1 MGLIF
6 VLGLGIF
13 LFPNVSNIYAEFNQA
28 RVVWDYKKEQQ
39 KMAEQQR
46 EIELEKLNAY
56 NQALESGTITY
67 VDPFEEEN
75 QAGTIVSTDNEIEE
89 VAENW
94 MDKPIG
100 HIEIPK
106 IDIDIPI
113 YNGTSDRVLQR
124 GIGLLD
130 GSSMP
135 VGGNGTHAALTGHR
149 GLPQAELF
157 TDLVDLVIG
166 DVFYLHSVAGTLAYK
181 IEEIQTVLP
190 HETESLAIQA
200 GKDLVTLITCTPYMI
215 NTHRILLTAVRI
227 PYVALA
233 EETQPPRTTAR
244 RLIQHAAENEQDIW
258 LYIVGF
264 VLLVGLVIL
273 SARQLNKWRKRRVQ

>member
-1 MGLIF
+1 MGFVF
-6 VLGLGIF
+6 VLGLGIL
-13 LFPNVSNIYAEFNQA
+13 LFPNLSNIQAEFNQA

-39 KMAEQQR
+39 KMADQQK
-46 EIELEKLNAY
+46 EIELAKLNDY
-56 NQALESGTITY
+56 NEGLENGTITY
-67 VDPFEEEN
+67 VDPFEETTKGSDTEN
-75 QAGTIVSTDNEIEE
+75 VEEI
-89 VAENW
+89 AKNW

-135 VGGNGTHAALTGHR
+135 VGGDGTHAALTGHR

-157 TDLVDLVIG
+157 TDLVDLAIG
-166 DVFYLHSVAGTLAYK
+166 DVFFLHSIAGTLAYK
-181 IEEIQTVLP
+181 IEEIKTVLP

-200 GKDLVTLITCTPYMI
+200 GKDLVTLITCTPYMV
-215 NTHRILLTAVRI
+215 NTHRILLTGVRI
-227 PYVALA
+227 PYVAAA
-233 EETQPPRTTAR
+233 EETSPPRTSAR
-244 RLIQHAAENEQDIW
+244 RLVQYAAENEQNVW
-258 LYIVGF
+258 LYILGF
-264 VLLVGLVIL
+264 VLIIGLLIF
-273 SARQLNKWRKRRVQ
+273 SANQLNKWRKRRAEK